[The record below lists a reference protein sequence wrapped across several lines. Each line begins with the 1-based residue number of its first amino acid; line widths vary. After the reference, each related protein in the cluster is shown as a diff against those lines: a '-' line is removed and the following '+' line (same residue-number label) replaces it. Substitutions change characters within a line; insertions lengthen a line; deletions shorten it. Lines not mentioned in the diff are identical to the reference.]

1 MGVKPVKI
9 LVVDDQP
16 LIVEDILDEL
26 QGIVPEA
33 ECMGTS
39 DPAEAFRLFS
49 LYAFDVVFLDI
60 DMPGMNGFTLAERIQ
75 RSAPMANIIYVT
87 GHEKY
92 ALESYNTY
100 ASDFLVKPVNAK
112 RLRKALDNLRFP
124 VSDVTEALI
133 ASHSSGGAVIGGR
146 IRRYRERRSLSRSA
160 LAQRMNVSVQSVYR
174 WESGERTPDV
184 VTLLEL
190 ARILGVSTD
199 QLMGLR
205 E

>member
-1 MGVKPVKI
+1 MKI

-26 QGIVPEA
+26 HGIVPEA
-33 ECMGTS
+33 LCVGAS
-39 DPAEAFRLFS
+39 DPEEALRLFE
-49 LYAFDVVFLDI
+49 LHQFDVVFLDI
-60 DMPGMNGFTLAERIQ
+60 DMPGMNGFSLAERIQ
-75 RSAPMANIIYVT
+75 RTAPKVNIVYVT

-92 ALESYNTY
+92 ALESFNTY
-100 ASDFLVKPVNAK
+100 ASDFLVKPVNAR
-112 RLRKALDNLRFP
+112 RLKKAMDNLRFP
-124 VSDVTEALI
+124 VSEITEELI

-146 IRRYRERRSLSRSA
+146 IRRYRERRRLSRSA
-160 LAQRMNVSVQSVYR
+160 LAEQMNVSVQSVYR

-190 ARILGVSTD
+190 ARILGVSPD
-199 QLMGLR
+199 QMMGLR